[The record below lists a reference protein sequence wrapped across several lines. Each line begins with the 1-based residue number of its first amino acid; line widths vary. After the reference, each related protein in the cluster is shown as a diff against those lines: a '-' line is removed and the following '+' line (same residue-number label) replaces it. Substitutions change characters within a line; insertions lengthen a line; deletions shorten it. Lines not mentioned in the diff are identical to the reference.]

1 MLPLRDINRSGSFPL
16 VNWLLIA
23 ANSAAFLFQLWLPP
37 AVQDQLI
44 EVAGVVPARFLTGS
58 PLAVLSL
65 FTSQFLHGG
74 WMHIISNMWV
84 LAIFGDNVEDRIGHA
99 RYLLFYLVSGVL
111 GALGQVVY
119 APYSPIP
126 MIGASGAIAGVL
138 GAYLLFFPHAK
149 VVTLVPIFFFV
160 RFIELPAWVF
170 LGGWFC
176 CNFGAGC
183 RLLVLPACKAV
194 WPTGRM
200 WAGLRAGC
208 CWHACLRG
216 PAHSKFFKAPAIRRR
231 APAAEQ

>member
-74 WMHIISNMWV
+74 FMHIISNMWV

-170 LGGWFC
+170 LGGWF
-176 CNFGAGC
+176 
-183 RLLVLPACKAV
+183 LLQFWSGLPAAGAASMQGGV
-194 WPTGRM
+194 AY
-200 WAGLRAGC
+200 WAHVGGFAGGLLLARVFARPG
-208 CWHACLRG
+208 AQQI
-216 PAHSKFFKAPAIRRR
+216 F
-231 APAAEQ
+231 